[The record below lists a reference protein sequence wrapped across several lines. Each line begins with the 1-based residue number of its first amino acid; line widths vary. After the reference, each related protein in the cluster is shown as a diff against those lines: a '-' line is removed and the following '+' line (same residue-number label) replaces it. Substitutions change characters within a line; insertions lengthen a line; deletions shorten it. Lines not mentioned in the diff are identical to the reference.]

1 MNYCWKLVARGA
13 LALTILTSVGSIA
26 GWDRVLA
33 QDAPRPKTIVFWA
46 GPKEHGAPGR
56 HEYERDLTE
65 LAWQLEHAT
74 NLSGVKTVVKVVTKP
89 PRDIS
94 ELDDAD
100 ALVIFGNGAWL
111 RNETGILFPQDPDT
125 DLRTYDA
132 EHTQWLNKLDGVIKQ
147 KKLGLAIFHYTMW
160 TDNAAGRRFLTSW
173 FGGLWIPSFSHNPVD
188 TWTVSPLKVPHPILN
203 GVQPWTYR
211 DEMFKRYFLYTDPRR
226 TDLLMAMP
234 ASANNGG
241 PDTVSWAFNRP
252 DGGRSIVWGG
262 SDFHDNQHTVADYR
276 RFLLNA
282 ITWIAGMDV
291 PAGGVSAPAPPAD
304 DPPIPVAPAGRGGR
318 GAGRGGAPAPGPG
331 RGATPAPAPA
341 SSNP

>member
-1 MNYCWKLVARGA
+1 MNSFWKMEARGA
-13 LALTILTSVGSIA
+13 LALMILLGLTGSMA
-26 GWDRVLA
+26 GLGGVRA
-33 QDAPRPKTIVFWA
+33 QEAARPKKVVFWA

-74 NLSGVKTVVKVVTKP
+74 NLQGVKTLVKVVTKP

-94 ELDDAD
+94 EIEDAD

-132 EHTQWLNKLDGVIKQ
+132 EHTQWLNKLDALIKQ
-147 KKLGLAIFHYTMW
+147 RKMGLAIFHYTMW
-160 TDNAAGRRFLTSW
+160 MDNAAGRRFLTNW
-173 FGGLWIPSFSHNPVD
+173 FGGLWIPNFSHNPVD
-188 TWTVSPLKVPHPILN
+188 TWTVSPSKVSHPVLN

-211 DEMFKRYFLYTDPRR
+211 DEMFTRYFLYTNPRR
-226 TDLLMAMP
+226 TDLLQGMP
-234 ASANNGG
+234 ANTNNGG
-241 PDTVSWAFNRP
+241 PDPVSWAFNRA

-262 SDFHDNQHTVADYR
+262 SDFHDNMHNVVDYR

-282 ITWIAGMDV
+282 ITWIAGLDV
-291 PAGGVSAPAPPAD
+291 PQGGVAAPPPPAD
-304 DPPIPVAPAGRGGR
+304 DPPIATPAGR
-318 GAGRGGAPAPGPG
+318 GAGRGTGAGRGQAPGPG
-331 RGATPAPAPA
+331 PAPG
-341 SSNP
+341 NN

>member
-1 MNYCWKLVARGA
+1 MNSFWRKMARGA
-13 LALTILTSVGSIA
+13 LALMFLLGAGAIA
-26 GWDRVLA
+26 GLAGVRA
-33 QDAPRPKTIVFWA
+33 QDPAPPKKIVFWA

-74 NLSGVKTVVKVVTKP
+74 NLRGVKTLVKVVTKP

-111 RNETGILFPQDPDT
+111 RTETGILFPQDPDT
-125 DLRTYDA
+125 DLRTYPA
-132 EHTQWLNKLDGVIKQ
+132 ENTQWLNKLDALIKQ
-147 KKLGLAIFHYTMW
+147 RKLGLAIFHYTMW
-160 TDNAAGRRFLTSW
+160 NDNAAGRRFLTNW
-173 FGGLWIPSFSHNPVD
+173 FGGLWIPNFSHNPVD
-188 TWTVSPLKVPHPILN
+188 TWTVSPLKVSHPILN

-211 DEMFKRYFLYTDPRR
+211 DEMFTRYFLYTNPRR
-226 TDLLMAMP
+226 TDLLQGMP
-234 ASANNGG
+234 TNANNGG
-241 PDTVSWAFNRP
+241 PDPVSWAFNRP
-252 DGGRSIVWGG
+252 DGGRSVVWGG
-262 SDFHDNQHTVADYR
+262 SDFHDNQHNVAEYR

-282 ITWIAGMDV
+282 IIWIAGMDV

-318 GAGRGGAPAPGPG
+318 GGGRGAAPGAAPGP
-331 RGATPAPAPA
+331 APVPAPAA
-341 SSNP
+341 GNP

>member
-1 MNYCWKLVARGA
+1 MNSFWKMEARGA
-13 LALTILTSVGSIA
+13 LALMILLGVAGSTAGLVGV
-26 GWDRVLA
+26 RA
-33 QDAPRPKTIVFWA
+33 QDAARPKKVVFWA

-74 NLSGVKTVVKVVTKP
+74 NLQGVKTLVKVVTKP

-94 ELDDAD
+94 EIEDAD

-132 EHTQWLNKLDGVIKQ
+132 EHTQWLNKLDALIKQ
-147 KKLGLAIFHYTMW
+147 RKMGLAIFHYTMW
-160 TDNAAGRRFLTSW
+160 MDNAVGRRFLTGW
-173 FGGLWIPSFSHNPVD
+173 FGGLWIPNFSHNPVD
-188 TWTVSPLKVPHPILN
+188 TWTVSPLKVSHPVLN

-211 DEMFKRYFLYTDPRR
+211 DEMFSRYFLYTNPRR
-226 TDLLMAMP
+226 TDLLQGMP
-234 ASANNGG
+234 ANTNNGG
-241 PDTVSWAFNRP
+241 PDPVSWAFNRA

-262 SDFHDNQHTVADYR
+262 SDFHDNMHNVVDYR

-282 ITWIAGMDV
+282 ITWIAGLDV
-291 PAGGVSAPAPPAD
+291 PQGGVAAPPPPAD
-304 DPPIPVAPAGRGGR
+304 DPPIATPAGR
-318 GAGRGGAPAPGPG
+318 GAGRGTGAGRGQAPGPG
-331 RGATPAPAPA
+331 PAPG
-341 SSNP
+341 NN